1 MRVPRSLARFL
12 LIVVCAALPAVAQA
26 VEIRDTRILLLEQD
40 VAVALRTTA
49 ALSPRVRSSLE
60 RGMPATVQLT
70 VELWRV
76 RPGWFDQ
83 RAHLEHTEIRIARD
97 AWSDEYLMQRDSGPR
112 ITVPD
117 LEEVDYQLARPMRVR
132 LLPASTME
140 PGARYYVIARVE
152 VKPLTAEDIEE
163 VEGWLSGEAKRAG
176 KPGPGSIARLPAFM
190 MGLLANLAG
199 LGDETAAVRTGTF
212 MRAQLERLAAPPP

>member
-1 MRVPRSLARFL
+1 MRESSPLVVILVIAMCSVVPTLAR
-12 LIVVCAALPAVAQA
+12 A
-26 VEIRDTRILLLEQD
+26 VEIRDARVLLLEQD
-40 VAVALRTTA
+40 VTVALRTAA

-60 RGMPATVQLT
+60 RGMPATVQLS

-83 RAHLEHTEIRIARD
+83 RVHLQQTEIRIARD
-97 AWSDEYLMQRDSGPR
+97 AWSDEYEMQRDVGPR

-117 LEEVDYQLARPMRVR
+117 LEEVDYQLTRPMRVR
-132 LLPASTME
+132 LVPASTME
-140 PGARYYVIARVE
+140 PVARHYVIARVE

-176 KPGPGSIARLPAFM
+176 KPGPGSIARLPKSM
-190 MGLLANLAG
+190 MVVLANLSGFGNEVAQFRG
-199 LGDETAAVRTGTF
+199 GTF
-212 MRAQLERLAAPPP
+212 TRGELVPRRTP